1 LPVYERT
8 EGIATVVK
16 FMPLVW
22 AALWRNRTESV
33 LTLLALSVAFALFG
47 TMITVK
53 AAYERAIDDTRMDR
67 LIVACAFD
75 CGVIPLGYR
84 EQLSRIPYVTAVGG
98 ELWASSWYGQDLGH
112 PITVTFMDEGMRSA
126 WPELPMSPVDWRA
139 LDATPNGIFLTRK
152 AAARRNVRVGDTVT
166 MNSGPGATADGTG
179 TYYFTVLG
187 FIPDPPGSAAG
198 SPGPRWSPDTIVGNL
213 RYQQNW
219 GRLDER
225 NFVHVMRVA
234 VDRPEHARSVC
245 REIETQFTNATPALY
260 CVPARED
267 AEETAD
273 ANINMRQISLG
284 IGAAGL
290 FMILFLCANG
300 VAESVRERLS
310 EFGVLKAVGY
320 GDGTI
325 AALVI
330 LEAAVPTVLAA
341 SIGCVLAWAI
351 DAFVARLAIKGLID
365 MPEVHPS
372 VVAFGWALV
381 SALLIALLSAV
392 APLYRLRH
400 TDVAAVMAGR

>member
-1 LPVYERT
+1 
-8 EGIATVVK
+8 VK
-16 FMPLVW
+16 FAPLVW

-47 TMITVK
+47 TMIALN
-53 AAYERAIDDTRMDR
+53 AAYEQAIDDARMDR

-84 EQLSRIPYVTAVGG
+84 EQLARISHVTAVGG
-98 ELWASSWYGQDLGH
+98 LLWLLGH
-112 PITVTFMDEGMRSA
+112 EQDQRHTIMVTLVDEGMRSA
-126 WPELPMSPVDWRA
+126 WPELPMSAADWRA
-139 LDATPNGIFLTRK
+139 LDASPAGIFLTRT

-166 MNSGPGATADGTG
+166 VNKGPGSTADGSG

-187 FIPDPPGSAAG
+187 FIPDPPGWGQG
-198 SPGPRWSPDTIVGNL
+198 SVGPRGNPETIVGNL

-219 GRLDER
+219 GHPDER
-225 NFVHVMRVA
+225 NIVHVLRVA
-234 VDRPEHARSVC
+234 VDRPEHARAVC
-245 REIETQFTNATPALY
+245 REIEAWFTNATPALY

-267 AEETAD
+267 AQEVAE

-300 VAESVRERLS
+300 VAESVRERLW
-310 EFGVLKAVGY
+310 EFGVLKALGY
-320 GDGTI
+320 GDGRI

-330 LEAAVPTVLAA
+330 LEAALPTVLAA
-341 SIGCVLAWAI
+341 LIGSALARAV
-351 DAFVARLAIKGLID
+351 DALVGHLAIKGVID

-372 VVAFGWALV
+372 IAAFGWALAA
-381 SALLIALLSAV
+381 ALLIALVSAV
-392 APLYRLRH
+392 APLYRLQH
-400 TDVAAVMAGR
+400 TDVAAVVAGR